1 MPNVLVSNTI
11 SDEIVTVA
19 LGDLAAGAD
28 EVFDQGELKGG
39 DRVVIVPRNRT
50 FDPTQGFAIHRVDN
64 AGYTIRPDGTQ
75 APIRFDA
82 AHVWRVRR

>member
-1 MPNVLVSNTI
+1 VANTI
-11 SDEIVTVA
+11 GGEVGTVA

-28 EVFDQGELKGG
+28 EVFDHGDLKAG

-50 FDPTQGFAIHRVDN
+50 FDPAQGFPIHRVDN